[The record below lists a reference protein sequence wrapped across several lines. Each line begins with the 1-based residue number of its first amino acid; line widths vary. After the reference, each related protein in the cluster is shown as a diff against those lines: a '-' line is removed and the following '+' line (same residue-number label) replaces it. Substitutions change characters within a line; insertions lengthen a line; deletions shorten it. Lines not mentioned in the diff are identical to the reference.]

1 MARLLTALFV
11 LLPLFA
17 ACRKSAGRPLARV
30 GKSVITEAEFSRKLA
45 EVAPNYRNYVLTPYG
60 QRQFLDV
67 LIREKMI
74 LSAARAAGVHLTPEY
89 REQFSEVRREEEERL
104 VEAGD
109 YLLTRL
115 WMEQLS
121 RKGVL
126 AVGDADVKAYFEAH
140 PTEVQARHILLP
152 TSEEAEE
159 AKKAVR
165 AGAPSPAKF
174 AAYAQK
180 VSLDAD
186 TAAGGGLMRP
196 TLFGEVIP
204 ELEALFRMK
213 NGEIGGPV
221 RSKLGWHVV
230 LKEGERPVPFAEAEP
245 RIRAILQKQR
255 LDRHL
260 QSLQDSFPVEVIDA
274 QFK

>member
-1 MARLLTALFV
+1 MSRVFAALLI
-11 LLPLFA
+11 LLPFLA
-17 ACRKSAGRPLARV
+17 GCRKSSGRALARV
-30 GKSVITEAEFSRKLA
+30 GKSVITEAEFSRKLS

-60 QRQFLDV
+60 RRQFLDV

-89 REQFSEVRREEEERL
+89 REQLSGIRREEEERL
-104 VEAGD
+104 AEAGD

-126 AVGDADVKAYFEAH
+126 AVGEGEVKAYHEAH
-140 PTEVQARHILLP
+140 PSEVQARHILLSA
-152 TSEEAEE
+152 SEEAEA

-165 AGAPSPAKF
+165 AGAFSPAKF

-221 RSKLGWHVV
+221 RSKLGWHVI

-245 RIRAILQKQR
+245 RIRAILQKQK